1 MEQSK
6 VEEDDPLKDLSL
18 EEIKLQ
24 NQKLRQALTSLKLG
38 FEEEQRKMR
47 DQMQKETGKDKII
60 KE

>member
-6 VEEDDPLKDLSL
+6 VEEEDPLKDLGI

-38 FEEEQRKMR
+38 FEEEQKKMEE
-47 DQMQKETGKDKII
+47 QM
-60 KE
+60 